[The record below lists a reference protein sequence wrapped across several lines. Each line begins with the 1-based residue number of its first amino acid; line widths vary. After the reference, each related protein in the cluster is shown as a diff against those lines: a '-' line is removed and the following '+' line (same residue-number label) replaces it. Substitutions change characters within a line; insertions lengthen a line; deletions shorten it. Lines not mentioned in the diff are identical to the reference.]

1 MNSLLSKIKYN
12 KSVVKLYS
20 FFHEKIQHMTMATDV
35 PEVRKLECR
44 TTNNDTKCLR
54 CNLVVPSLQKK
65 HVFGGIATALTFFQE
80 MCLQMGCNSRIIILD
95 AEFDRK
101 CAVSIEGYQLVE
113 WNQDSKVD
121 KQIVDMSCRTKKTLA
136 VSSNDVFMATCWW
149 SAYLVREIIQFQ
161 KQAYGICKPL
171 LYFIQDYE
179 PGFYPWSSKYLM
191 AESTYKMDVDVMAV
205 FNTKLLYDYF
215 ADKSYKFYKM
225 WYFEPELNKELVKY
239 LKNVKEFPERKKQI
253 LIYGRP
259 STPRNAFELIVESL
273 RQWVEIQQDA
283 NEWKV
288 ISAGEKFEDVDIG
301 KGLKIHSVG
310 KLSLDEYAKLM
321 LESRIGIS
329 LMVSPH
335 PSYPPLEMAMFGMKV
350 ITNSFANKD
359 MTQYSDNIVSVEEC
373 SATNLAK
380 YLKNICNINNIYNN
394 VNVKYDKKRFTWNET
409 FLTIADEWN

>member
-1 MNSLLSKIKYN
+1 M
-12 KSVVKLYS
+12 
-20 FFHEKIQHMTMATDV
+20 
-35 PEVRKLECR
+35 
-44 TTNNDTKCLR
+44 
-54 CNLVVPSLQKK
+54 
-65 HVFGGIATALTFFQE
+65 
-80 MCLQMGCNSRIIILD
+80 
-95 AEFDRK
+95 
-101 CAVSIEGYQLVE
+101 
-113 WNQDSKVD
+113 
-121 KQIVDMSCRTKKTLA
+121 
-136 VSSNDVFMATCWW
+136 
-149 SAYLVREIIQFQ
+149 
-161 KQAYGICKPL
+161 
-171 LYFIQDYE
+171 
-179 PGFYPWSSKYLM
+179 
-191 AESTYKMDVDVMAV
+191 
-205 FNTKLLYDYF
+205 
-215 ADKSYKFYKM
+215 
-225 WYFEPELNKELVKY
+225 
-239 LKNVKEFPERKKQI
+239 
-253 LIYGRP
+253 
-259 STPRNAFELIVESL
+259 ESL